1 MRKYTLEGV
10 EAIDTA
16 NSKNI
21 IVSSSN
27 GDAVMDTLD
36 AVDHSASPKDED
48 YEYNLV
54 GVLVHA
60 GVAQGG
66 HYYSYIKDHSLSENE
81 AADKWY
87 RFDDKDVL
95 PFDPANIEP
104 ECFGGKVKKET
115 KWPNG
120 QLHTVE
126 SEQFANALMLF
137 YEKVTPCNK
146 QLDDDE
152 DCTMEDAECMMKND
166 CSHRQMFIEQIQPML
181 GVNSY
186 LTLIFRIS

>member
-10 EAIDTA
+10 EAIDAA

-36 AVDHSASPKDED
+36 PVDHSASPKDED

-81 AADKWY
+81 AADK
-87 RFDDKDVL
+87 
-95 PFDPANIEP
+95 
-104 ECFGGKVKKET
+104 
-115 KWPNG
+115 
-120 QLHTVE
+120 
-126 SEQFANALMLF
+126 
-137 YEKVTPCNK
+137 
-146 QLDDDE
+146 
-152 DCTMEDAECMMKND
+152 
-166 CSHRQMFIEQIQPML
+166 
-181 GVNSY
+181 
-186 LTLIFRIS
+186 